1 MNQDLLNRSI
11 ITTVCALSLHNPYL
25 AILPIRTTMNALNPL
40 VGLFQKSFERP
51 SDLLCCAFGLRN
63 SELDVYFSLISGPKT
78 VEQIAERIGKD
89 RSSVQ
94 RVLNR
99 LHSKG
104 LAKRE
109 SHRIERGGYFFK
121 YTAVS
126 ADAVREQI
134 LVRLEDWYKATRRFL
149 LESWTQTP

>member
-1 MNQDLLNRSI
+1 MHGLY
-11 ITTVCALSLHNPYL
+11 TTL
-25 AILPIRTTMNALNPL
+25 ILIDFIAKTMSARDSM
-40 VGLFQKSFERP
+40 VGLFNKSFDKP

-89 RSSVQ
+89 RSTVQ

-109 SHRIERGGYFFK
+109 METIDRGGYY
-121 YTAVS
+121 YTYS
-126 ADAVREQI
+126 AEETEIVRDQI
-134 LVRLEDWYKATRRFL
+134 LTQLEEWYQATKSFL
-149 LESWTQTP
+149 IESWSQTAQ

>member
-1 MNQDLLNRSI
+1 
-11 ITTVCALSLHNPYL
+11 
-25 AILPIRTTMNALNPL
+25 MNALNPL
-40 VGLFQKSFERP
+40 VGLFQKSFKRP

-89 RSSVQ
+89 RSTVQ
-94 RVLNR
+94 RVLNK

-109 SHRIERGGYFFK
+109 SQRIDRGGYFFE
-121 YTAVS
+121 YSAVS
-126 ADAVREQI
+126 TEVVREQI
-134 LVRLEDWYKATRRFL
+134 LAQLEEWYKATRSFL
-149 LESWTQTP
+149 LESWTQMPK